1 MTDPREMKVLVVE
14 DDPDQQRLYEQL
26 LAADAET
33 NWVETYA
40 VSANEAK
47 ALIEKDTFQ
56 VVVLDQ
62 NLKDESKGIELL
74 EYLQERLAS
83 DRPAVVMLTNDVDVS
98 VAVTAMRMGAVDFL
112 TKPELANHSLPDV
125 LVAAIARRDWQRS
138 AHDAHVKLRRI
149 AGEVNHAARLVTEE
163 LSQKRHHVRECM
175 HQAMASLMADQQHHP
190 AASDM
195 NRAIGAMQD
204 LEHAER
210 QVIDLIERM
219 RQAAESSNGRN

>member
-26 LAADAET
+26 LAADTET
-33 NWVETYA
+33 NWAETYV
-40 VSANEAK
+40 VSVNEAK
-47 ALIEKDTFQ
+47 AQIEQASFH
-56 VVVLDQ
+56 VIVLDQ
-62 NLKDESKGIELL
+62 NLKDESTGIELL

-83 DRPAVVMLTNDVDVS
+83 DRPAVVMLANDTDVS

-112 TKPELANHSLPDV
+112 PKSDLVNHSLPDV

-138 AHDAHVKLRRI
+138 SHDAHVKLRRI
-149 AGEVNHAARLVTEE
+149 AGEVNHAARLITEE
-163 LSQKRHHVRECM
+163 LSQKRHLVRECM
-175 HQAMASLMADQQHHP
+175 HQAMACLMADHQHHP
-190 AASDM
+190 AANDL

-204 LEHAER
+204 LEQAER

-219 RQAAESSNGRN
+219 RQAAESSNTRK